1 MGCVCGCVC
10 VGGYTRFT
18 FAFRNSPAGDI
29 AKLRLPV
36 GTKELNL
43 YGCSEVTGDI
53 EQLQLPAG
61 MKELNLGSCYDLTG
75 KARLSER
82 HAFLPSG

>member
-1 MGCVCGCVC
+1 
-10 VGGYTRFT
+10 
-18 FAFRNSPAGDI
+18 
-29 AKLRLPV
+29 V
-36 GTKELNL
+36 GTKKLNL

-82 HAFLPSG
+82 HCYDLTGKARLSERHASFHLGESQGESHPTVVFFLLHN